1 MHATHIYTVVVH
13 ALSFSKGEYLLVIAN
28 QQLEKPHSC
37 KYYESQ
43 KDGIRDGCM
52 SVCLS
57 LYMYACSQTWCIYL
71 MWLSLNYVPLLY
83 FSRFYRASNEK
94 LLNSLHSLSVFV
106 CSSPRAKNFKHKTNQ
121 WTEWGEVAE
130 KDTAKSNILRHK
142 DGTKNEYVMFVSY
155 KYQQCSDVYLWVASL
170 VLYRYIFQANNVMK
184 KKNKNKQP
192 VE

>member
-1 MHATHIYTVVVH
+1 M
-13 ALSFSKGEYLLVIAN
+13 
-28 QQLEKPHSC
+28 
-37 KYYESQ
+37 
-43 KDGIRDGCM
+43 
-52 SVCLS
+52 CLC

-170 VLYRYIFQANNVMK
+170 VLYRSIFQANNVMK
-184 KKNKNKQP
+184 KKKKRKTNSQWNKKISKKNRTAYFTINEDKLCTSSRMQFSLLYLP
-192 VE
+192 ICESRWWSLFYDV